1 MCSRPYLPT
10 LSKFGV
16 SGVQPAVLADA
27 IAAVNVASPAVPDSE
42 ALTDT
47 VQFFPAGQSFKLALL
62 VADQPLIAVAPKA
75 AVLVVPL

>member
-16 SGVQPAVLADA
+16 SGVQPAVLSDA
-27 IAAVNVASPAVPDSE
+27 IAAVNVASPAVPDVE

-62 VADQPLIAVAPKA
+62 VADQPVIAEVPNS
-75 AVLVVPL
+75 AVLLL